1 MTAKVFCIHVVS
13 PLANLKML
21 YIKYCVAYGGWF
33 WYPETI
39 IHFTL
44 VLFFNLFGLLSMNL
58 NNATYLHRQAEQK
71 RLVLGMILMNVLYI
85 YFDMKLLA
93 DYMFLLIRLIKDS
106 CWDIQQSSVFR
117 MHSMIFTDQYQLQ

>member
-1 MTAKVFCIHVVS
+1 
-13 PLANLKML
+13 
-21 YIKYCVAYGGWF
+21 
-33 WYPETI
+33 
-39 IHFTL
+39 
-44 VLFFNLFGLLSMNL
+44 MNL

-71 RLVLGMILMNVLYI
+71 RLLLGMILMNVLYI

-106 CWDIQQSSVFR
+106 CLDIQQSSIFR